1 MGGSSS
7 SPPRTLSVDSNEENS
22 VSVSSQAAPIIPVAT
37 QGKVADASSKVDE
50 DELRRIE
57 AYYEAKIQEIE
68 KQNVELYKTT
78 VDHFSTAVQQVEK
91 KYLNTSLP
99 LVCGEL
105 QKAVK
110 KCYLDNK
117 SESLNC
123 SSEVRAFEQCVE
135 KQRQRILAK

>member
-22 VSVSSQAAPIIPVAT
+22 VSVSSKAAPAKQVT
-37 QGKVADASSKVDE
+37 SQGKVVDASKVDE
-50 DELRRIE
+50 EELRRIE
-57 AYYEAKIQEIE
+57 AYYEDKIQEIE
-68 KQNVELYKTT
+68 KQNAELYQTT
-78 VDHFSTAVQQVEK
+78 VDHFSKAVQQVEK

-99 LVCGEL
+99 LVCGDL

-117 SESLNC
+117 SQSLNC
-123 SSEVRAFEQCVE
+123 SAEVRAFEQCVG
-135 KQRQRILAK
+135 KQRQRMLAK